1 MMSKYVIVP
10 DKNEKYQKDYKFPC
24 INIIPAV
31 VWSIPI
37 HQKLFPEA
45 SFWIVALFTIA
56 FIFVYLYVSL
66 TPIIAAAP
74 CIASVMIFTV
84 MIWAPMDH
92 IGNNVARII
101 LKILVLAVIILVE
114 FAIWINATLP
124 WLQSKTSKPTIRKV
138 ED

>member
-10 DKNEKYQKDYKFPC
+10 DKSEKYQKDYKFPC

-37 HQKLFPEA
+37 HQKLFPNA
-45 SFWIVALFTIA
+45 PFWAVVLFTLA

-74 CIASVMIFTV
+74 CVASVVMFTT
-84 MIWAPMDH
+84 MAWAPMDH

-101 LKILVLAVIILVE
+101 LKILALAVIILVE
-114 FAIWINATLP
+114 FAIWTNATLP
-124 WLQSKTSKPTIRKV
+124 WLQSKTSKTTIRKV

>member
-10 DKNEKYQKDYKFPC
+10 DKGEKYQKDYKFPC
-24 INIIPAV
+24 INIIPAI

-37 HQKLFPEA
+37 HQKLFPDA
-45 SFWIVALFTIA
+45 PFWAVALFTIA

-66 TPIIAAAP
+66 TPIIAVAP
-74 CIASVMIFTV
+74 CVASVVMFTT
-84 MIWAPMDH
+84 MAWAPMDH

-101 LKILVLAVIILVE
+101 LKILALAVIILVE
-114 FAIWINATLP
+114 FAIWTNATLP

>member
-10 DKNEKYQKDYKFPC
+10 DKGEKYQKDYKFPC
-24 INIIPAV
+24 INIIPAI

-56 FIFVYLYVSL
+56 FIFVYLYASL

-74 CIASVMIFTV
+74 CIASVVMFTAMV
-84 MIWAPMDH
+84 WTPMDH
-92 IGNNVARII
+92 IGNNMARII